1 MATILVAE
9 DLTANRTLIAM
20 QLRAAGHEVVE
31 AVDGQEAVDKAKV
44 QTPDLVILDM
54 MMPRLDGYGACEQL
68 RQLPG
73 MAGVPIMALTA
84 LEEEF
89 GMAQLR
95 AAGFDHLMWKP
106 WEPTALTSTVNGLLA
121 KGR

>member
-31 AVDGQEAVDKAKV
+31 AVDGQEAVEKAQAQV
-44 QTPDLVILDM
+44 PDLVILDM
-54 MMPRLDGYGACEQL
+54 MMPRLDGYGACARL
-68 RQLPG
+68 REMPG
-73 MAGVPIMALTA
+73 MSGVPIMALTS
-84 LEEEF
+84 LDEEF